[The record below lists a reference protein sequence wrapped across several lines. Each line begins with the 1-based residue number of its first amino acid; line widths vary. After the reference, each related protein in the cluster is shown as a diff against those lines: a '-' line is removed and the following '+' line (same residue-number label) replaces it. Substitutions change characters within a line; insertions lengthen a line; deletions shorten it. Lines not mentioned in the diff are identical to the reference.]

1 MPYLKTPGAELFST
15 QPDGLWLCSSQPG
28 VELTYIKQGAEG
40 TGDAGDQYTGL
51 DRFGR
56 VYDQR
61 WLVTSSGTAVDRF
74 QYGFDRNSNRVF
86 RDNLVASSGQDEYY
100 SYDNLNQLTVLKR
113 GDLNAGRTDI
123 SGTPVWQENFTF
135 DPTGNWHGSSSG
147 YVTRTSGVIDLD
159 QNRSNNP
166 VNEITGFTTTTGTG
180 WATPAY
186 NAAGNM
192 TTMPQPASLA
202 NGYTAQYDAWN
213 RMVEL
218 KNGTTTVA
226 TYRYDGATRRVTK
239 LVGSNTT
246 HFYYS
251 DQWQI
256 LEERLNT
263 GSSADRQFVWG
274 QRYVDDLVLRDQSTT
289 RHYVLNDLVNV
300 TSIINTSGTVQERY
314 GYNAFG
320 TSRVMNASFVVQSSS
335 SYNWETRFAAYR
347 WDSESGLYQVR
358 YRYYHPLLGTWINRD
373 PLGDHDNWRKLALSR
388 RIPKQI
394 ANSPVESI
402 IGPNLYIFT
411 SNSPIS
417 YTDSDGRIVLI
428 PIVIGGVIGGIWG
441 GVTGGWDGLWRGAL
455 AGSVGG
461 FVGAALAP
469 VMPAALAGAVGG
481 GTGSLWG
488 QWLNGQDPYT
498 PAGSAKILT
507 ACALGGFFGRLG
519 EKIVDAGNPN
529 FGEIMSAAGAGGSGT
544 AGDTVIDTIDK
555 LFDATE
561 RIPVAGGWR
570 EYLEP

>member
-1 MPYLKTPGAELFST
+1 
-15 QPDGLWLCSSQPG
+15 
-28 VELTYIKQGAEG
+28 
-40 TGDAGDQYTGL
+40 
-51 DRFGR
+51 
-56 VYDQR
+56 
-61 WLVTSSGTAVDRF
+61 
-74 QYGFDRNSNRVF
+74 
-86 RDNLVASSGQDEYY
+86 LVASSGQDEYY

-123 SGTPVWQENFTF
+123 SGTPVWQENFSF

-186 NAAGNM
+186 NAVGNM

-213 RMVEL
+213 RLVEL

-263 GSSADRQFVWG
+263 GSSADRQLVWG
-274 QRYVDDLVLRDQSTT
+274 QRYIDDLVLRDQSTT
-289 RHYVLNDLVNV
+289 RHYVLNDRVNV

-358 YRYYHPLLGTWINRD
+358 YRYYHPLLGTWISRD
-373 PLGDHDNWRKLALSR
+373 PLGHESFSILYPQEMSR
-388 RIPKQI
+388 YDRRQFRAESLKPLYLFVG
-394 ANSPVESI
+394 NSPTNAIDAFGLKKVKTGIQKCNEGI
-402 IGPNLYIFT
+402 KDNLHGFLTI
-411 SNSPIS
+411 
-417 YTDSDGRIVLI
+417 DGQGYGLYPTVGSF
-428 PIVIGGVIGGIWG
+428 GGVMWG
-441 GVTGGWDGLWRGAL
+441 LGQINPDDPSAASCSDVELDDDSYDINKFRDCVKTKVEKAQQNPPTYSIYMNNCRQWRNSVISACKQQSAKTDQRSGGLWEQYG
-455 AGSVGG
+455 
-461 FVGAALAP
+461 P
-469 VMPAALAGAVGG
+469 
-481 GTGSLWG
+481 
-488 QWLNGQDPYT
+488 
-498 PAGSAKILT
+498 
-507 ACALGGFFGRLG
+507 
-519 EKIVDAGNPN
+519 
-529 FGEIMSAAGAGGSGT
+529 
-544 AGDTVIDTIDK
+544 
-555 LFDATE
+555 
-561 RIPVAGGWR
+561 
-570 EYLEP
+570 

>member
-1 MPYLKTPGAELFST
+1 MNDKQAKAILKDVWRERTRLWERPNPDGWWIRARPGPRSPVMPYLKTPGAELFST

-186 NAAGNM
+186 NAVGNM

-213 RMVEL
+213 RLVEL

-239 LVGSNTT
+239 WVGSNTT

-251 DQWQI
+251 D
-256 LEERLNT
+256 R
-263 GSSADRQFVWG
+263 
-274 QRYVDDLVLRDQSTT
+274 
-289 RHYVLNDLVNV
+289 
-300 TSIINTSGTVQERY
+300 
-314 GYNAFG
+314 
-320 TSRVMNASFVVQSSS
+320 
-335 SYNWETRFAAYR
+335 
-347 WDSESGLYQVR
+347 
-358 YRYYHPLLGTWINRD
+358 
-373 PLGDHDNWRKLALSR
+373 
-388 RIPKQI
+388 
-394 ANSPVESI
+394 
-402 IGPNLYIFT
+402 
-411 SNSPIS
+411 
-417 YTDSDGRIVLI
+417 
-428 PIVIGGVIGGIWG
+428 
-441 GVTGGWDGLWRGAL
+441 
-455 AGSVGG
+455 
-461 FVGAALAP
+461 
-469 VMPAALAGAVGG
+469 
-481 GTGSLWG
+481 
-488 QWLNGQDPYT
+488 
-498 PAGSAKILT
+498 
-507 ACALGGFFGRLG
+507 
-519 EKIVDAGNPN
+519 
-529 FGEIMSAAGAGGSGT
+529 
-544 AGDTVIDTIDK
+544 
-555 LFDATE
+555 
-561 RIPVAGGWR
+561 
-570 EYLEP
+570 